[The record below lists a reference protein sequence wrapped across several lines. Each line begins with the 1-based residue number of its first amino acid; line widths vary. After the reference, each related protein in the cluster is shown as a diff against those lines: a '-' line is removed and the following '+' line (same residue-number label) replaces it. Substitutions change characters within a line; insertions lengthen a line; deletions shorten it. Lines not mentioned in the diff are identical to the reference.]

1 MLDREIEILLQAIN
15 KADYENEKEL
25 IVSMKDL
32 IKLREC
38 ILNLNEKLNA
48 CKKHKEILK
57 SQNNEL
63 LKKLL
68 KSNIHSLDY
77 YV

>member
-1 MLDREIEILLQAIN
+1 MLNKEVEILLQAIN
-15 KADYENEKEL
+15 KAHYENEKEL

-32 IKLREC
+32 IRLREC
-38 ILNLNEKLNA
+38 ILSLNEKLNA
-48 CKKHKEILK
+48 CRKHKEILK
-57 SQNNEL
+57 SQNEGL